1 MRDDGAWM
9 FNALLH
15 RKSGPSRL
23 LSICFSIIHI
33 ISPLFPK
40 EIKRLAVAVI
50 EVRIDTNIMCWER
63 ALSCPLGI
71 AYQIPKLCQR
81 YTVNEPSRK
90 PPTDADIN

>member
-1 MRDDGAWM
+1 MRETFIQPETLMGDNGAWM

-15 RKSGPSRL
+15 RKNGPSRL

-50 EVRIDTNIMCWER
+50 EVRIDTNIMCRER
-63 ALSCPLGI
+63 VFPAPLVLHTKF
-71 AYQIPKLCQR
+71 PKL
-81 YTVNEPSRK
+81 VS
-90 PPTDADIN
+90 AIL